1 MFHPTRY
8 KGRTREVCPSELR
21 PGQTVIAV
29 AGAAV
34 RPSGGRWPVVVAVDA
49 AWKHD
54 PVWSLVLSDA
64 AYYLQLDQTV
74 TVAGP

>member
-8 KGRTREVCPSELR
+8 RGRTRDVSPSELR

-34 RPSGGRWPVVVAVDA
+34 RPHRGRWPVVVAVDA
-49 AWKHD
+49 AWQDH

-64 AYYLQLDQTV
+64 AYHLDLDQTV
-74 TVAGP
+74 TVAGT